1 MASVVRNRTFQFGS
15 FELDQC
21 SGELRKNGIRLKLQ
35 DQPFQILTFLLE
47 HPGELISREEIRR
60 RLWPDN
66 TFVDFDNAISSAV
79 WKVREA
85 LGDNSG
91 NPRFVQTVARR
102 GYRFVSPV
110 STQDQTTAVALIT
123 ERQNLACP
131 PASAGVPER
140 IEQKNA
146 QSNTSLI
153 QARPRLILLAAVGL
167 LSLIIAGLFWFHSF
181 KNSSSPLPEPQT
193 VPLSSLPGIEN
204 FPAFSP
210 DGKQVA
216 YAWGDAEDG
225 IRDSIY
231 VKLIGSDTQLR
242 LTSSPGFDGFPH
254 WSPDGR
260 YIAFCRE
267 APGATGDYIVSALG
281 GPARQIT
288 TLDSCGNLD
297 WLPDGQHLVVSQ
309 LIAARSWTGG
319 KIYPLL
325 TVPIETGKQQTLTK
339 PSAGTLGD
347 ASPLVSPDGKT
358 LAFVRLLASEAAD
371 VYLMPVG
378 PGRPRR
384 LTFDGQAKR
393 GIAWTSDGREVVVA
407 TRRGGTFR
415 LGAFRSQVVSRA
427 PSPLAARTATAP
439 RSHAKGIGLPT
450 LSPGLTSI
458 SGV

>member
-309 LIAARSWTGG
+309 LIAARS
-319 KIYPLL
+319 
-325 TVPIETGKQQTLTK
+325 
-339 PSAGTLGD
+339 
-347 ASPLVSPDGKT
+347 
-358 LAFVRLLASEAAD
+358 
-371 VYLMPVG
+371 
-378 PGRPRR
+378 
-384 LTFDGQAKR
+384 
-393 GIAWTSDGREVVVA
+393 
-407 TRRGGTFR
+407 
-415 LGAFRSQVVSRA
+415 
-427 PSPLAARTATAP
+427 
-439 RSHAKGIGLPT
+439 
-450 LSPGLTSI
+450 
-458 SGV
+458 